1 LSKKAEIGIYVF
13 EMRVDQ
19 DSNQDKYV
27 SLTSM
32 PFKDYW
38 TKSTITNLGSN
49 QKKTMR
55 LRKEI
60 SIFWGLIKIVW

>member
-1 LSKKAEIGIYVF
+1 MYVF

-19 DSNQDKYV
+19 DSNQDTYV
-27 SLTSM
+27 SLTSG
-32 PFKDYW
+32 PVKDYW
-38 TKSTITNLGSN
+38 AQSTTTSFGSN
-49 QKKTMR
+49 QKKTIR

>member
-1 LSKKAEIGIYVF
+1 MYVF

-19 DSNQDKYV
+19 DSNQDTYV
-27 SLTSM
+27 SLTSVLV
-32 PFKDYW
+32 KDYW
-38 TKSTITNLGSN
+38 AQSTTTSFGSN
-49 QKKTMR
+49 QKKTIR